1 MAAKQKEEEHNKE
14 LERASPKQEQV
25 TEMVKR
31 GMLLGNP
38 TYNLEKTHLTW
49 DYYLSTMKII

>member
-1 MAAKQKEEEHNKE
+1 MSAKQKEEEHNKE

-38 TYNLEKTHLTW
+38 TYNLE
-49 DYYLSTMKII
+49 